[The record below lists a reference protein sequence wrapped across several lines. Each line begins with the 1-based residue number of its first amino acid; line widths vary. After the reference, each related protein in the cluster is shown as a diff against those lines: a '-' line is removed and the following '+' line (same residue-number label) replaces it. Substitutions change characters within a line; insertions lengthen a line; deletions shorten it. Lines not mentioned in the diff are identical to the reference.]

1 MDILVSNDDGVH
13 SPGLRALAEAM
24 RPLGRVV
31 IVAPDRDRSGASNSL
46 TLSRP
51 LRPKQLEEH
60 VWAVDGTPTDCV
72 HLALTGLLPF
82 KPDIV
87 LSGINHGP
95 NMGDDVLYSGTVAA
109 ATEGRSLGLPAIAV
123 SMESFEP
130 RHLDTACRAVFDL
143 VKGMDHHPLPRD
155 TLLSVNVP
163 DRPWDQIRGLR
174 ATRLGR
180 RHPSAPM
187 VPDKDPRGKSIY
199 WIGMAGA
206 AADEGEG
213 TDFQAL
219 RDGFI
224 SVTPIHFDMTRHD
237 ALGVLAHWLPHAAT
251 Q

>member
-1 MDILVSNDDGVH
+1 MDILVSNDDGVY

-46 TLSRP
+46 TLGRP
-51 LRPKQLEEH
+51 LRPKLLAED

-82 KPDIV
+82 RPNIV

-95 NMGDDVLYSGTVAA
+95 NLGDDVLYSGTVAA

-130 RHLDTACRAVFDL
+130 EHLETACRAVRLL
-143 VKGMDHHPLPRD
+143 VENMGTHPLPRD
-155 TLLSVNVP
+155 TLLNVNVP
-163 DRPWDQIRGLR
+163 DRPWEAIRGMR
-174 ATRLGR
+174 STRLGK

-187 VPDKDPRGKSIY
+187 VADTDPRGKTIY

-206 AADEGEG
+206 AADDGEG

-237 ALGVLAHWLPHAAT
+237 ALAVLGAWLPDAGSA
-251 Q
+251 

>member
-1 MDILVSNDDGVH
+1 MDILISNDDGVH

-51 LRPKQLEEH
+51 LRPKQLEPD

-72 HLALTGLLPF
+72 HLALTGLLQF

-123 SMESFEP
+123 SMDAHEP
-130 RHLDTACRAVFDL
+130 EHFDTACRAVRQL
-143 VKGMDHHPLPRD
+143 VEGMGNHPLPRD
-155 TLLSVNVP
+155 TLLSMNVP

-174 ATRLGR
+174 ATRLGK

-187 VPDKDPRGKSIY
+187 VPDRDPRGKTIY

-213 TDFQAL
+213 TDFHAL
-219 RDGFI
+219 REGYI
-224 SVTPIHFDMTRHD
+224 SITPIHFDMTRHD
-237 ALGVLAHWLPHAAT
+237 ALGALGAWLPDVGAA
-251 Q
+251 

>member
-1 MDILVSNDDGVH
+1 MDILISNDDGVH
-13 SPGLRALAEAM
+13 APGIRALAESM

-51 LRPKQLEEH
+51 LRPKQLEPD

-82 KPDIV
+82 TPDMV

-109 ATEGRSLGLPAIAV
+109 AMEGRSLGLPAIAV

-130 RHLDTACRAVFDL
+130 EHLETACRAVRQL
-143 VKGMDHHPLPRD
+143 VEGIGSHPLPRD

-163 DRPWDQIRGLR
+163 DRPWAAIQGLR
-174 ATRLGR
+174 ATRLGK

-187 VPDKDPRGKSIY
+187 VPDRDPRGKSIY

-206 AADEGEG
+206 AADDGEG
-213 TDFQAL
+213 TDFHAL
-219 RDGFI
+219 REGYI

-237 ALGVLAHWLPHAAT
+237 TLGALGAWLPDVVTA
-251 Q
+251 

>member
-51 LRPKQLEEH
+51 LRPKQLEEY

-130 RHLDTACRAVFDL
+130 CHLDTACRAVFEL
-143 VKGMDHHPLPRD
+143 VKGMDNHPLPRD

-163 DRPWDQIRGLR
+163 DRPWDQIKGLR

-237 ALGVLAHWLPHAAT
+237 ALGVLAHWLPHAAA

>member
-51 LRPKQLEEH
+51 LRPKQLDEH
-60 VWAVDGTPTDCV
+60 VWAVDGTPTDSV

-82 KPDIV
+82 TPDIV

-95 NMGDDVLYSGTVAA
+95 NLGDDVLYSGTVAA
-109 ATEGRSLGLPAIAV
+109 AMEGRSLGLPAIAV
-123 SMESFEP
+123 SMDSFDP
-130 RHLDTACRAVFDL
+130 QHFDTACRAVYRL
-143 VKGMDHHPLPRD
+143 VRGMANHPLPRD
-155 TLLSVNVP
+155 TLLNVNVP
-163 DRPWDQIRGLR
+163 DRPWDEIRGLR
-174 ATRLGR
+174 STRLGK

-187 VPDKDPRGKSIY
+187 VADTDPRGRRIY

-213 TDFQAL
+213 TDFHAL
-219 RDGFI
+219 REGFI

-237 ALGVLAHWLPHAAT
+237 ALGALAQWLPDAAAD
-251 Q
+251 